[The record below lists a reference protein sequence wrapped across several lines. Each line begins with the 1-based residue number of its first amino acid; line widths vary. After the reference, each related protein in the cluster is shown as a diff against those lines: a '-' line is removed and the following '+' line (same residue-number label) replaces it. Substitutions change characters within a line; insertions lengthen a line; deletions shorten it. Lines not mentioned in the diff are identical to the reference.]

1 MQAIRNEST
10 QMVTFLLNLG
20 VIVNDFSFL
29 GMSILSLACAISGDM
44 FELIYKSCPS
54 ALEYAAHDDIN
65 PLCVAALKNDK
76 ELFFKLIHLNL
87 DLHRAN
93 AFTHTMIKQSTEPE
107 IVAVAKSHLNSEDY
121 WNDLSDIEDLLK
133 DEESTSNS
141 INKTDIK
148 SIYYNDNLKTTTCIT
163 KFCVE
168 ISPSAMTKHISNKN
182 LYLNLQPSKLTY
194 ISKNPLSPDLSYFN
208 GDILPIS
215 PNTFVLEDG
224 KNNTFTR
231 LTLNV
236 NEKINTTENY
246 INKSSLIKIQDPVS
260 PLVLRSFKP
269 QFSPTKSPNLPHD
282 MSEDNIFDET
292 TPTPPKYKTP
302 PRGIMLDPST
312 TRLIVLLQQ
321 FGLKR
326 HIPLFVEQ
334 EVDLDLFLSLN
345 DKDLI
350 EIGIDCKIERL
361 ILLSVIKECKGSE
374 T

>member
-29 GMSILSLACAISGDM
+29 
-44 FELIYKSCPS
+44 

-260 PLVLRSFKP
+260 PLVLRRCQNKRPPNLRFRSFSNNSNATLSFKP